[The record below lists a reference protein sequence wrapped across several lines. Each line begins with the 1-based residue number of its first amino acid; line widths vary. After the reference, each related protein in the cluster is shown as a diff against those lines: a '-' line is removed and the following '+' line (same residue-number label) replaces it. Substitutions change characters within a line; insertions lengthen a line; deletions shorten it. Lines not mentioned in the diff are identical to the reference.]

1 MKYRRVLLLTI
12 AMFIAYSHSGMMAQS
27 DVSSD
32 SGSDK
37 LVVVWT
43 SDDPYV
49 AERVALM
56 YTHAAKT
63 AGWFSDVTLIIWGPS
78 AKLAAENLKVQEKL
92 KEMQNDGVVIE
103 ACIVCANAYGVTDDL
118 KKMDFV
124 VKGMG
129 SPLTG
134 YLKSGAKVL
143 TF

>member
-1 MKYRRVLLLTI
+1 MKILNFLLLLAFFPAVAI
-12 AMFIAYSHSGMMAQS
+12 N
-27 DVSSD
+27 SSALENNPAD
-32 SGSDK
+32 NPDK
-37 LVVVWT
+37 LVVIWT

-63 AGWFSDVTLIIWGPS
+63 AGWFSEVTLIIWGPS
-78 AKLAAENLKVQEKL
+78 AKLAAENIKVQEKL
-92 KEMQNDGVVIE
+92 KAMQDDGVEIE
-103 ACIVCANAYGVTDDL
+103 ACIVCANEYGVTDEL
-118 KKMDFV
+118 RNMDFI

-129 SPLTG
+129 SPLTD

>member
-1 MKYRRVLLLTI
+1 MKILNFLFLLAFLP
-12 AMFIAYSHSGMMAQS
+12 A
-27 DVSSD
+27 VSINS
-32 SGSDK
+32 SALENNPAENPDK
-37 LVVVWT
+37 LVVLWT

-49 AERVALM
+49 AEMVVLM

-63 AGWFSDVTLIIWGPS
+63 AGWFTEVTLIIWGPS

-92 KEMQNDGVVIE
+92 KAMQEDGVVIE
-103 ACIVCANAYGVTDDL
+103 ACIVCANEYGVTDDL
-118 KKMDFV
+118 KNMDFV

-129 SPLTG
+129 SPLTD